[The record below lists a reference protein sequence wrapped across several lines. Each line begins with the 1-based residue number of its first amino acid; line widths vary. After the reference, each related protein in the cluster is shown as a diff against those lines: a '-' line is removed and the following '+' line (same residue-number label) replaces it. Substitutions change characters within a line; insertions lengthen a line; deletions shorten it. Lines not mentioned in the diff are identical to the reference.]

1 LTAAPAPTFSL
12 PVPRLTRLWYS
23 QGKRLAVL
31 LVGLYKPKVTD
42 LVALP

>member
-1 LTAAPAPTFSL
+1 MTAALLPTFSI

-23 QGKRLAVL
+23 QGTRLAVL